1 MKKENLTMLLTQ
13 KEELMEMI
21 IYHLLLNRKRQNYLL
36 ILFIAFLSQLVF
48 FLADKLTP
56 SILAILTVI
65 QLVMIIAY
73 LISPGQLRRRVME
86 HPTELYKELLIIY
99 AAQMP
104 ELENE
109 DLSKSGNKR

>member
-1 MKKENLTMLLTQ
+1 
-13 KEELMEMI
+13 
-21 IYHLLLNRKRQNYLL
+21 
-36 ILFIAFLSQLVF
+36 
-48 FLADKLTP
+48 
-56 SILAILTVI
+56 
-65 QLVMIIAY
+65 
-73 LISPGQLRRRVME
+73 ME